1 MTGTEMATLNA
12 VLLLTAWTVIGVLI
26 VVLNR
31 IARFY
36 QITSGRR
43 SQYQWFGVPLILL
56 VVAAVINVLVGG
68 PNLASDA
75 LLMSGSLILIGL
87 GYNLLRLM
95 TGSRS

>member
-1 MTGTEMATLNA
+1 VSVTIVNNVLQLLAWA
-12 VLLLTAWTVIGVLI
+12 VICALV
-26 VVLNR
+26 VVLYR

-43 SQYQWFGVPLILL
+43 SLYRWFLIPLVLL
-56 VVAAVINVLVGG
+56 AAAAVMDILVMSG
-68 PNLASDA
+68 PNLIGDV
-75 LLMSGSLILIGL
+75 LLLLGGVSLIGL

>member
-1 MTGTEMATLNA
+1 MATVNAILLLIAWLVICVLIA
-12 VLLLTAWTVIGVLI
+12 VLY
-26 VVLNR
+26 R

-43 SQYQWFGVPLILL
+43 SLYRWFLVPLILL
-56 VVAAVINVLVGG
+56 AVAAVTDLLIVGEPNVW
-68 PNLASDA
+68 SDA
-75 LLMSGSLILIGL
+75 LLLLGGASLIGL

>member
-1 MTGTEMATLNA
+1 MSTTTLNTILLLIAWGVICALVA
-12 VLLLTAWTVIGVLI
+12 VLY
-26 VVLNR
+26 R

-43 SQYQWFGVPLILL
+43 SLYPWFLVPLVLL
-56 VVAAVINVLVGG
+56 AIAAVIDVLVIGG
-68 PNLASDA
+68 PSLVGDA
-75 LLMSGSLILIGL
+75 LLLLGGISLIGL

>member
-1 MTGTEMATLNA
+1 MATMNA
-12 VLLLTAWTVIGVLI
+12 VLLLAAWALTGALIGVLY
-26 VVLNR
+26 R

-43 SQYQWFGVPLILL
+43 SYYQWFGVPVLL
-56 VVAAVINVLVGG
+56 LAAAAVVQVASGMDLARDVL
-68 PNLASDA
+68 
-75 LLMSGSLILIGL
+75 LLLGSLSLIGL

>member
-1 MTGTEMATLNA
+1 MSIASVNA
-12 VLLLTAWTVIGVLI
+12 VLLLIARGVICALV
-26 VVLNR
+26 VVLYR

-43 SQYQWFGVPLILL
+43 SRYQWFGVPLVLL
-56 VVAAVINVLVGG
+56 AAAAVIDVLFAGG
-68 PNLASDA
+68 PNVLGDA
-75 LLMSGSLILIGL
+75 LLLVGSASLIGL

>member
-1 MTGTEMATLNA
+1 MATVNA
-12 VLLLTAWTVIGVLI
+12 VLLLIAWGMICALI
-26 VVLNR
+26 VVLYR

-43 SQYQWFGVPLILL
+43 SLYRWFLAPLNLL
-56 VVAAVINVLVGG
+56 AAATVTDLLIIGEPNVWGDTLLLLGGAALV
-68 PNLASDA
+68 
-75 LLMSGSLILIGL
+75 GL

>member
-1 MTGTEMATLNA
+1 MATVNA
-12 VLLLTAWTVIGVLI
+12 VLLLAAWAVISALI
-26 VVLNR
+26 VVLYR

-43 SQYQWFGVPLILL
+43 SRYQWFGMPLILL
-56 VVAAVINVLVGG
+56 AAAAVINAVAGG
-68 PNLASDA
+68 PNLAGDA
-75 LLMSGSLILIGL
+75 LLLVGSSCLIGL

>member
-1 MTGTEMATLNA
+1 MATVNA
-12 VLLLTAWTVIGVLI
+12 VLLLATWAVISALI
-26 VVLNR
+26 VVLYR

-43 SQYQWFGVPLILL
+43 SRYQWFGMPLILL
-56 VVAAVINVLVGG
+56 AAAAVINAVAGG
-68 PNLASDA
+68 PNLAGDA
-75 LLMSGSLILIGL
+75 LLLVGSSCLIGL

>member
-1 MTGTEMATLNA
+1 MLNA
-12 VLLLTAWTVIGVLI
+12 VLLLAAWGVICALIAVLY
-26 VVLNR
+26 R

-43 SQYQWFGVPLILL
+43 SRYQWFGVPLVLL
-56 VVAAVINVLVGG
+56 AAAIVIEVLAAGE
-68 PNLASDA
+68 PNLASDV
-75 LLMSGSLILIGL
+75 LLLLGGASLIGL

>member
-1 MTGTEMATLNA
+1 MATVNA
-12 VLLLTAWTVIGVLI
+12 VLLLAAWGVICALIAVLY
-26 VVLNR
+26 R

-43 SQYQWFGVPLILL
+43 SLYRWFLVPLILL
-56 VVAAVINVLVGG
+56 AAAAVINVLVAGG
-68 PNLASDA
+68 PNLAGDV
-75 LLMSGSLILIGL
+75 LLLAGAGSLIGL

>member
-1 MTGTEMATLNA
+1 MASVNA
-12 VLLLTAWTVIGVLI
+12 VLLLMAWGVICALV
-26 VVLNR
+26 VVLYR

-43 SQYQWFGVPLILL
+43 SRYQWFGVPLVLL
-56 VVAAVINVLVGG
+56 AAAAVIDVLLVGEPNVL
-68 PNLASDA
+68 SDA
-75 LLMSGSLILIGL
+75 LLLVGSASLIGL

>member
-1 MTGTEMATLNA
+1 MSMATVNA
-12 VLLLTAWTVIGVLI
+12 ILLLVAWGVICALI
-26 VVLNR
+26 VVLYR

-43 SQYQWFGVPLILL
+43 SRYRWFSVPLILL
-56 VVAAVINVLVGG
+56 AAAMVIDVLLMGG
-68 PNLASDA
+68 PNLVSDA
-75 LLMSGSLILIGL
+75 LLLLGGVSLIGL

>member
-1 MTGTEMATLNA
+1 MASVNA
-12 VLLLTAWTVIGVLI
+12 VLLLIAWGVICALVL
-26 VVLNR
+26 VLFR

-43 SQYQWFGVPLILL
+43 SRYQWFGVPLVLL
-56 VVAAVINVLVGG
+56 AAAAVVDVLFVGEPNVL
-68 PNLASDA
+68 SDA
-75 LLMSGSLILIGL
+75 LLLVGGASLIGL